1 MWHCNQCVTSQAVPT
16 DVTER
21 PTHQRATLKQRFDAL
36 IKPYIPAYFPVA
48 WKMGL
53 SISAL
58 LLIGM
63 TLLGTLLLNNQLQRM
78 RAQADVFGGA
88 IATQLAHTAQ
98 EPLLAEDSFLL
109 KVHINNLVR
118 SENVQGSALFD
129 RNGKELDQAGLVPPG
144 GTPGTDTVRRWRLDH
159 ETLSTYF
166 APVMVNDA
174 VAGSVAVTLS
184 DRPIVVAQREVRD
197 TMITATLVMGL
208 LAIIAS
214 FLISRRLAQPIH
226 NLLAATSAMR
236 QGDLQYRIRE
246 RRNDEIG
253 HLIEA
258 YNSMAHSMLE
268 KDQVEKVLQ
277 RFVSPSVARKMM
289 ADLNQVT
296 LGGRDVV
303 ATVVFAD
310 IVGFTRLS
318 ESLAPE
324 AVANMLNVY
333 FDAITTAADC
343 YRGTIDKYMGD
354 CAMIVFGVPEEDS
367 EHLFHGLCCAVMIQ
381 RMVARLNQHRQAH
394 GQTTVEF
401 RIGINSGAMLAGN
414 LGSRERMQYTVVGDA
429 VNLASRLSN
438 MAAAGEIV
446 AAKDLFADAN
456 IASRARATEYG
467 SMRVRGRQGQVGTCR
482 VVGVHALS
490 ETLMEQRIAQFLAR
504 LNPEASSGG
513 Y

>member
-1 MWHCNQCVTSQAVPT
+1 MAASPADQPKASWKA
-16 DVTER
+16 
-21 PTHQRATLKQRFDAL
+21 RFDAL
-36 IKPYIPAYFPVA
+36 IQPYIPEYFPVA

-58 LLIGM
+58 ILVGM
-63 TLLGTLLLNNQLQRM
+63 TLLAFILLNNQLQRM
-78 RAQADVFGGA
+78 RDQADSFGNA
-88 IATQLAHTAQ
+88 IATQLAHTAR
-98 EPLLAEDSFLL
+98 EPLLAEDRFLL

-118 SENVQGSALFD
+118 SDSIAGAALFNRD
-129 RNGKELDQAGLVPPG
+129 GQPIDQAGVQPPANA
-144 GTPGTDTVRRWRLDH
+144 PSSAEVRRWGGQEEDAM
-159 ETLSTYF
+159 STYF
-166 APVMVNDA
+166 APVRVNDNL
-174 VAGSVAVTLS
+174 AGSVAVTLS
-184 DRPIVVAQREVRD
+184 DRSITLAQREVRN
-197 TMITATLVMGL
+197 TLITATLVMGL
-208 LAIIAS
+208 IAIIAS

-236 QGDLQYRIRE
+236 KGDLQYRIQE

-258 YNSMAHSMLE
+258 YNGMAHGMLE
-268 KDQVEKVLQ
+268 KDQVERVLQ

-289 ADLNQVT
+289 ANLDQVT
-296 LGGRDVV
+296 LGGRDVT

-324 AVANMLNVY
+324 AVADMLNVY
-333 FDAITTAADC
+333 FDAITTASNF

-381 RMVARLNQHRQAH
+381 RLVTRLNEYRNAR
-394 GQTTVEF
+394 GLTTVEF

-414 LGSRERMQYTVVGDA
+414 LGSRERMQYTVVGDT

-438 MAAAGEIV
+438 MAGAGEII
-446 AAKDLFADAN
+446 AASPLMADPN
-456 IASRARATEYG
+456 IGSRVRATEYG
-467 SMRVRGRQGQVGTCR
+467 AMRVRGRQEPVGTFR
-482 VVGVHALS
+482 VDGVHALS
-490 ETLMEQRIAQFLAR
+490 ETLMEQRIARFLAEISAEADR
-504 LNPEASSGG
+504 ASS
-513 Y
+513 

>member
-1 MWHCNQCVTSQAVPT
+1 MPTTVTKS
-16 DVTER
+16 
-21 PTHQRATLKQRFDAL
+21 PTHQRTALKQRFDAL
-36 IKPYIPAYFPVA
+36 IQPYIPAYFPVA

-58 LLIGM
+58 LLLGM

-78 RAQADVFGGA
+78 RAQADSFGDA
-88 IATQLAHTAQ
+88 IATQLAHTAR
-98 EPLLAEDSFLL
+98 EPLLAEDGFLL
-109 KVHINNLVR
+109 KVHITNLVR
-118 SENVQGSALFD
+118 SENIQGAVLFD
-129 RNGKELDQAGLVPPG
+129 RNGVELDKVGLVPPG
-144 GTPGTDTVRRWRLDH
+144 GTPGGHAVRRWRLELDS
-159 ETLSTYF
+159 LSTYF
-166 APVMVNDA
+166 APIMVNGTL
-174 VAGSVAVTLS
+174 AGSVAVTLS
-184 DRPIVVAQREVRD
+184 ERPITVAQRNVRD
-197 TMITATLVMGL
+197 TMIMATLILGF

-226 NLLAATSAMR
+226 NLLAATSALR
-236 QGDLQYRIRE
+236 QGDLKYRIQE

-268 KDQVEKVLQ
+268 KEQVEKVLQ

-289 ADLNQVT
+289 VDLNQVT

-333 FDAITTAADC
+333 FDAITTAANC

-354 CAMIVFGVPEEDS
+354 CAMLVFGVPEEDS

-381 RMVARLNQHRQAH
+381 RMVARLNRHRQAN

-438 MAAAGEIV
+438 MAAAGEII
-446 AAKDLFADAN
+446 AADTLFSDAN
-456 IASRARATEYG
+456 IASRVRAVEYG
-467 SMRVRGRQGQVGTCR
+467 SMRLRGRQEQVGTCR
-482 VVGVHALS
+482 VDGVHALS
-490 ETLMEQRIAQFLAR
+490 ETLMEQRIAQFLGR
-504 LNPEASSGG
+504 LHPEASGG
-513 Y
+513 GF

>member
-1 MWHCNQCVTSQAVPT
+1 MPASPANQPKASWKA
-16 DVTER
+16 
-21 PTHQRATLKQRFDAL
+21 RFDAL
-36 IKPYIPAYFPVA
+36 IQPYIPEYFPVA

-58 LLIGM
+58 ILIGM
-63 TLLGTLLLNNQLQRM
+63 TLLAFILLNNQLQRM
-78 RAQADVFGGA
+78 RDQADSFGNA
-88 IATQLAHTAQ
+88 IATQLAHTAR
-98 EPLLAEDSFLL
+98 EPLLAEDRFLL

-118 SENVQGSALFD
+118 SDSIAGAALFN
-129 RNGKELDQAGLVPPG
+129 REGKLIDQAGVQPPASA
-144 GTPGTDTVRRWRLDH
+144 PSSAEVRRWGGLEEDAM
-159 ETLSTYF
+159 STYF
-166 APVMVNDA
+166 APVRVNDNL
-174 VAGSVAVTLS
+174 AGSVAVTLS
-184 DRPIVVAQREVRD
+184 DRSITLAQREVRN
-197 TMITATLVMGL
+197 TLITATLAMGV

-236 QGDLQYRIRE
+236 KGDLQYRIQE

-258 YNSMAHSMLE
+258 YNGMAHGMLE
-268 KDQVEKVLQ
+268 KDQVERVLQ

-289 ADLNQVT
+289 ANLDQVT
-296 LGGRDVV
+296 LGGRDVT

-324 AVANMLNVY
+324 AVADMLNVY
-333 FDAITTAADC
+333 FDAISAASDF

-381 RMVARLNQHRQAH
+381 RLVTRLNEYRDAR
-394 GQTTVEF
+394 GLTTVEF
-401 RIGINSGAMLAGN
+401 RIGMNSGAMLAGN
-414 LGSRERMQYTVVGDA
+414 LGSRERMQYTVVGDT

-438 MAAAGEIV
+438 MAGAGEII
-446 AAKDLFADAN
+446 AASAIMEDPN
-456 IASRARATEYG
+456 IGSRVRATEYG
-467 SMRVRGRQGQVGTCR
+467 AMRVRGRQEPVGTFR
-482 VVGVHALS
+482 VDGVHALS
-490 ETLMEQRIAQFLAR
+490 ETLMEQRIAQFLAEISA
-504 LNPEASSGG
+504 EADRESS
-513 Y
+513 

>member
-1 MWHCNQCVTSQAVPT
+1 MPASPANQPKASWKA
-16 DVTER
+16 
-21 PTHQRATLKQRFDAL
+21 RFDAL
-36 IKPYIPAYFPVA
+36 IQPYIPEYFPVA

-58 LLIGM
+58 ILIGM
-63 TLLGTLLLNNQLQRM
+63 TLLAFILLNNQLQRM
-78 RAQADVFGGA
+78 RDQADSFGNA
-88 IATQLAHTAQ
+88 IATQLAHTAR
-98 EPLLAEDSFLL
+98 EPLLAEDRFLL

-118 SENVQGSALFD
+118 SDSIAGAALFN
-129 RNGKELDQAGLVPPG
+129 REGQPIDQAGVQPPASA
-144 GTPGTDTVRRWRLDH
+144 PSSAEVRRWGGLEEDAM
-159 ETLSTYF
+159 STYF
-166 APVMVNDA
+166 APVRVNDNL
-174 VAGSVAVTLS
+174 AGSVAVTLS
-184 DRPIVVAQREVRD
+184 DRSITLAQREVRN
-197 TMITATLVMGL
+197 TLITATLAMGV

-236 QGDLQYRIRE
+236 KGDLQYRIRE

-258 YNSMAHSMLE
+258 YNGMAHGMLE
-268 KDQVEKVLQ
+268 KDQVERVLQ

-289 ADLNQVT
+289 ANLDQVT
-296 LGGRDVV
+296 LGGRDVT

-324 AVANMLNVY
+324 AVADMLNVY
-333 FDAITTAADC
+333 FDAISAASDF

-381 RMVARLNQHRQAH
+381 RLVTRLNEYRDAR
-394 GQTTVEF
+394 GLTTVEF
-401 RIGINSGAMLAGN
+401 RIGMNSGAMLAGN
-414 LGSRERMQYTVVGDA
+414 LGSRERMQYTVVGDT

-438 MAAAGEIV
+438 MAGAGEII
-446 AAKDLFADAN
+446 AASAIMEDPN
-456 IASRARATEYG
+456 IGSRVRATEYG
-467 SMRVRGRQGQVGTCR
+467 AMRVRGRQEPVGTFR
-482 VVGVHALS
+482 VDGVHALS
-490 ETLMEQRIAQFLAR
+490 ETLMEQRIAQFLAEISA
-504 LNPEASSGG
+504 EADRESS
-513 Y
+513 

>member
-1 MWHCNQCVTSQAVPT
+1 MSDSAAQQP
-16 DVTER
+16 
-21 PTHQRATLKQRFDAL
+21 ATLKRRLKAL
-36 IKPYIPAYFPVA
+36 IRPYVPEYFPVA

-58 LLIGM
+58 ILVGM
-63 TLLGTLLLNNQLQRM
+63 TLLGMLLLNNQLKRM
-78 RAQADVFGGA
+78 RTQSDRFGDA
-88 IATQLAHTAQ
+88 IAAQLAHTAR
-98 EPLLAEDSFLL
+98 EPLLADDDFLL
-109 KVHINNLVR
+109 KVQINNLVR
-118 SENVQGSALFD
+118 SANIEGAALFSRD
-129 RNGKELDQAGLVPPG
+129 GKRLEQAGLLPPAG
-144 GTPGTDTVRRWRLDH
+144 LDKPATSGVKRWELNNDA
-159 ETLSTYF
+159 LSTYY
-166 APVMVNDA
+166 APIRVHNAM
-174 VAGSVAVTLS
+174 AGSVAVTLS
-184 DRPIVVAQREVRD
+184 GRPIAAAQKEVRD
-197 TMITATLVMGL
+197 TMITATLAMGL

-226 NLLAATSAMR
+226 NLLAATSALR
-236 QGDLQYRIRE
+236 QGDLQYRIAE

-268 KDQVEKVLQ
+268 KDQVEQVLQ

-289 ADLNQVT
+289 ANLNQVT

-318 ESLAPE
+318 EGLAPE

-333 FDAITTAADC
+333 FDAITAAAGA

-381 RMVARLNQHRQAH
+381 RLVARLNRHREAR
-394 GQTTVEF
+394 GETTVEF

-438 MAAAGEIV
+438 MATAGEII
-446 AAKDLFADAN
+446 AAGPLFDDAN
-456 IASRARATEYG
+456 IASRVRATEYG
-467 SMRVRGRQGQVGTCR
+467 AMRVRGRSEPVSTYR
-482 VVGVHALS
+482 VDGVHALT
-490 ETLMEQRIAQFLAR
+490 ETLMEQRIAQFLADIQAEPPGAV
-504 LNPEASSGG
+504 L
-513 Y
+513 

>member
-1 MWHCNQCVTSQAVPT
+1 MPASPANQPKASWKA
-16 DVTER
+16 
-21 PTHQRATLKQRFDAL
+21 RFDAL
-36 IKPYIPAYFPVA
+36 IQPYIPEYFPVA

-58 LLIGM
+58 ILIGM
-63 TLLGTLLLNNQLQRM
+63 TLLAFILLNNQLQRM
-78 RAQADVFGGA
+78 RDQADSFGNA
-88 IATQLAHTAQ
+88 IATQLAHTAR
-98 EPLLAEDSFLL
+98 EPLLAEDRFLL

-118 SENVQGSALFD
+118 SDSIAGAALFN
-129 RNGKELDQAGLVPPG
+129 REGEPIDQAGVQPPASA
-144 GTPGTDTVRRWRLDH
+144 PSSAEVRRWGGLEEDAM
-159 ETLSTYF
+159 STYF
-166 APVMVNDA
+166 APVRVKDNL
-174 VAGSVAVTLS
+174 AGSVAVTLS
-184 DRPIVVAQREVRD
+184 DRSITLAQREVRN
-197 TMITATLVMGL
+197 TLITATLAMGV

-236 QGDLQYRIRE
+236 KGDLQYRIQE

-258 YNSMAHSMLE
+258 YNGMAHGMLE
-268 KDQVEKVLQ
+268 KDQVERVLQ

-289 ADLNQVT
+289 ANLDQVT
-296 LGGRDVV
+296 LGGRDVT

-324 AVANMLNVY
+324 AVADMLNVY
-333 FDAITTAADC
+333 FDAISAASDF

-381 RMVARLNQHRQAH
+381 RLVTRLNEYRDAR
-394 GQTTVEF
+394 GLTTVEF
-401 RIGINSGAMLAGN
+401 RIGMNSGAMLAGN
-414 LGSRERMQYTVVGDA
+414 LGSRERMQYTVVGDT

-438 MAAAGEIV
+438 MAGAGEII
-446 AAKDLFADAN
+446 AASAMMADPN
-456 IASRARATEYG
+456 IGSRVRATEYG
-467 SMRVRGRQGQVGTCR
+467 AMRVRGRQEPVGTFR
-482 VVGVHALS
+482 VDGVHALS
-490 ETLMEQRIAQFLAR
+490 ETLMEQRIAQFLVEISA
-504 LNPEASSGG
+504 EANRESS
-513 Y
+513 

>member
-1 MWHCNQCVTSQAVPT
+1 MPASPANQPKASWKA
-16 DVTER
+16 
-21 PTHQRATLKQRFDAL
+21 RFDAL
-36 IKPYIPAYFPVA
+36 IQPYIPEYFPVA

-58 LLIGM
+58 ILIGM
-63 TLLGTLLLNNQLQRM
+63 TLLAFILLNNQLQRM
-78 RAQADVFGGA
+78 RDQADSFGNA
-88 IATQLAHTAQ
+88 IATQLAHTAR
-98 EPLLAEDSFLL
+98 EPLLAEDRFLL

-118 SENVQGSALFD
+118 SDSIAGAALFN
-129 RNGKELDQAGLVPPG
+129 REGEPIDQAGVQPPASA
-144 GTPGTDTVRRWRLDH
+144 PSSAEVRRWGGLEEDAM
-159 ETLSTYF
+159 STYF
-166 APVMVNDA
+166 APVRVNDNL
-174 VAGSVAVTLS
+174 AGSVAVTLS
-184 DRPIVVAQREVRD
+184 DRSITLAQREVRN
-197 TMITATLVMGL
+197 TLITATLAMGV

-236 QGDLQYRIRE
+236 KGDLQYRIQE

-258 YNSMAHSMLE
+258 YNGMAHGMLE
-268 KDQVEKVLQ
+268 KDQVERVLQ

-289 ADLNQVT
+289 ANLDQVT
-296 LGGRDVV
+296 LGGRDVT

-324 AVANMLNVY
+324 AVADMLNVY
-333 FDAITTAADC
+333 FDAISAASDF

-381 RMVARLNQHRQAH
+381 RLVTRLNEYRDAR
-394 GQTTVEF
+394 GLTTVEF
-401 RIGINSGAMLAGN
+401 RIGMNSGAMLAGN
-414 LGSRERMQYTVVGDA
+414 LGSRERMQYTVVGDT

-438 MAAAGEIV
+438 MAGAGEII
-446 AAKDLFADAN
+446 AASAIMEDPN
-456 IASRARATEYG
+456 IGSRVRATEYG
-467 SMRVRGRQGQVGTCR
+467 AMRVRGRQEPVGTFR
-482 VVGVHALS
+482 VDGVHALS
-490 ETLMEQRIAQFLAR
+490 ETLMEQRIAQFLAEISA
-504 LNPEASSGG
+504 EADRESS
-513 Y
+513 